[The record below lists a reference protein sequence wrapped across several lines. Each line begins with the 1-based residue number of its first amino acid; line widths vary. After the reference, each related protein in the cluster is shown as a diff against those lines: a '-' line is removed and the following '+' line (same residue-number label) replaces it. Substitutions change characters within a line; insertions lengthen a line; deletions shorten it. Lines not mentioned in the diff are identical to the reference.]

1 MLQLM
6 LFFISFFYFNIFLD
20 LCVYSLPKQE
30 ENELY
35 NQLSVLFIIE
45 RGRTRL
51 LYNFIDMQE
60 TLQLC

>member
-6 LFFISFFYFNIFLD
+6 LFFISFFLILIFLD
-20 LCVYSLPKQE
+20 LCVYSLLKQE

-45 RGRTRL
+45 RGSTRL

>member
-6 LFFISFFYFNIFLD
+6 LFFISFFFILIFLD
-20 LCVYSLPKQE
+20 LCVYSLLKQE

-45 RGRTRL
+45 RGSTRL

>member
-6 LFFISFFYFNIFLD
+6 LFFISFIFILIFLD
-20 LCVYSLPKQE
+20 LCVYSLLKQE